1 MSLRKTL
8 RKKRLSPNSLL
19 KTDTEEIYKLPFDQ
33 FYTDD
38 MESASKKT
46 GIPKEKLL
54 ALTRMSVLKKSLKN
68 KSISKL
74 RVDDKI
80 NNYVAEEKLRKIDEK
95 EKEDLR
101 KLSSILPKVPTKS
114 VRIGEF
120 QSRLKHLYNNGGNK
134 GRNKNKKTNS
144 KRCKKNTT
152 KKLR

>member
-1 MSLRKTL
+1 MSLRRTL

-19 KTDTEEIYKLPFDQ
+19 KTDTEEIYKLPFNQ

-46 GIPKEKLL
+46 GIPKDKLL
-54 ALTRMSVLKKSLKN
+54 ALTRMSILKQSLKN

-80 NNYVAEEKLRKIDEK
+80 NNYITEEKLRKLDEK
-95 EKEDLR
+95 EKEELR
-101 KLSSILPKVPTKS
+101 KLSNSLPKVPTKS
-114 VRIGEF
+114 VRIDEF
-120 QSRLKHLYNNGGNK
+120 RSRLNNLYNNGGNK
-134 GRNKNKKTNS
+134 GINKNKKTNS